1 MDITPLFKACV
12 KTVRLRN
19 KKIPQP
25 DKNRILKKKHRSEIH
40 IKSKDI
46 CYQITQVKLHFYCL
60 FYYFLNYFHLITGQ
74 GFFNRE

>member
-12 KTVRLRN
+12 KTVRLTN

-25 DKNRILKKKHRSEIH
+25 DKNRILKKKQRSEIH

-46 CYQITQVKLHFYCL
+46 CYQITQVKFA
-60 FYYFLNYFHLITGQ
+60 FLLIFLS
-74 GFFNRE
+74 FFICC